1 MNKWSMEQGHETAN
15 LECHEVKNHTYTLP
29 LGQRN
34 IIKLLEHF
42 VCTETFQAVI
52 NVWPAHCLQCSFI
65 HMSTD
70 K

>member
-29 LGQRN
+29 LGQQN
-34 IIKLLEHF
+34 I
-42 VCTETFQAVI
+42 TETFQAVI

>member
-1 MNKWSMEQGHETAN
+1 

-29 LGQRN
+29 LGQQN